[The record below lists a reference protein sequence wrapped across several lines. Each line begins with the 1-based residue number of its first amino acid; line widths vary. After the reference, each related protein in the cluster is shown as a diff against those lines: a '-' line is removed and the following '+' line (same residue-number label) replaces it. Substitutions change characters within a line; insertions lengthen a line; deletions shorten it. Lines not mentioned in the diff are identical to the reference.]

1 VSGFAQAAALGGQI
15 SPRHGQSSLVG
26 RLTRREGS
34 AVRVET
40 ALAAAARQ
48 IFLQRRATK

>member
-1 VSGFAQAAALGGQI
+1 MSGFAQAAALGGQI
-15 SPRHGQSSLVG
+15 SPQSSLVG

-34 AVRVET
+34 AVGVET